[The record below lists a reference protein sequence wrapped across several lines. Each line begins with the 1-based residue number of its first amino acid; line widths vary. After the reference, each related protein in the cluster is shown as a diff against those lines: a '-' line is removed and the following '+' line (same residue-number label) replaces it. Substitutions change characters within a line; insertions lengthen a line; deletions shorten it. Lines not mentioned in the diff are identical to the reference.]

1 MLGSNAGAHASRQ
14 DGAKQLNPLT
24 ESTKRVSRSIVAVI
38 AATAALC
45 ALPAA
50 SDAAL
55 GRVVAIGDSMASGMG
70 LGPTFPVSESNPNP
84 ACGRTTGSYP
94 QLAKARLSASAF
106 ADVTC
111 NGGHTGVFSS
121 TNPGLN
127 IPENNGVTIPPQ
139 FNALIGSE
147 QAVIVGTGGNEA
159 YFGEVAFACL
169 GYQPDLNVYAAKLQ
183 GQNVDY
189 WNNCL
194 RTYGANG
201 SGLLSKI
208 NNSESLVGPA
218 LDQIHQK
225 SPNAKVFLV
234 GIPRL
239 ATPDGAGCMP
249 NPILTPADA
258 PVYAVWEDQL
268 RLAMKRVVAARSSW
282 ARFVDVQEISGTS
295 HTMCAASWS
304 QKWINPWSVEPGVT
318 YPGIALHNTPAGA
331 NAMANAIIDAM
342 RAAGLDTGSQAT
354 NATDPVVTI
363 SAPANNS
370 LTKNATT
377 TISYTASDN
386 VAVASCTPASGSS
399 VNLNPGSN
407 TITVDCQ
414 DHAGNHGTASVTVT
428 RDSTPPSVTIN
439 SPADN
444 SNTTASSTTLSYTA
458 SDNLGSPNCTPAN
471 GSSVALSVGANT
483 LTVNCTDTAG
493 NAATAAVTVN
503 RGSVPVVAITSPAS
517 GLQSTAATINVTF
530 TVGGGASIPASTSC
544 TVNGNATSSTSS
556 NSVILAEGA
565 NTISVVCTN
574 QFGSSNPSTVNVTG
588 SPPSEVA
595 ITAPADGTNT
605 TAASIN
611 VTYLVNGS
619 SSIPGGTN
627 CTVNGTA
634 SSSTASNSAALSI
647 GTNTITVN
655 CVGAFGPKSATV
667 TVNRGNPPSVAITTP
682 ANGASTAASSINVA
696 YTVGGAASIPAGT
709 GCTVAGAASSS
720 ATTNSTPLSV
730 GSNTLT
736 VSCTNQF
743 GTGTP
748 ASVNVTRGSVPEVAI
763 TAPANNTNTTASS
776 INVAYTVGGGSSIPG
791 GTTCSVGGIA
801 SNSTSVNG
809 VALATG
815 SNTISVSCS
824 NAFGASAPTAV
835 TVNRGAVPVVAVTSP
850 AASSNTSSAST
861 NVIYTVGGESSIP
874 EGTTC
879 SVNGAGS
886 SSTTTNSVALSIGS
900 NTITVVC
907 TNAFGSSSP
916 ASITVNRGA
925 VPVVSIT
932 APSNNTN
939 TTASSI
945 NLTYTV
951 GGSGSI
957 PGGTTCSVGGVASTT
972 PGANSVP
979 LAIGGNTIFVS
990 CENAYGVSAPVSVTV
1005 NRGNPP
1011 VVAVLAPLDGTVT
1024 SSTSVNVAFT
1034 VDGAGSIPAGTS
1046 CTVAGSG
1053 TSSATTN
1060 TVSLAVGANA
1070 ITVSCNSV
1078 FGSGSGSVSVTR
1090 GNGPIVAITAPANGA
1105 QTTATQ
1111 TNVVFTVNSSST
1123 IPAGTN
1129 CTVGGQA
1136 SASTSTNSFPLT
1148 IGSNVIGVKCANSL
1162 GEDTKFVTVERGTA
1176 PSVAITSPA
1185 DGLNTLGS
1193 SVSVSFSA
1201 GGSAAATCTVN
1212 GNQAE
1217 SPLTIELSPGTN
1229 TVSVSCTSAFGS
1241 DTKAITVNRGTLPLV
1256 YIHADAYTE
1265 TPAKFVEAKFS
1276 VDSLE
1281 GVPDGTS
1288 CTINGMPSTDP
1299 DHNPIELAV
1308 GLNTVTVVCTSAFGV
1323 GFASVYVAYTPPPTP
1338 PAPPVDP
1345 PDPAPN
1351 LGPKSIS
1358 VKLGAPAKL
1367 KPLKRGGMFLKS
1379 SARGGLK
1386 LQIKLDAEAD
1396 VDVRIE
1402 RLSAS
1407 GPAKV
1412 KLAGR
1417 GTLALKPG
1425 TSTARLS
1432 GRTDKRALVAGRYR
1446 VVVSVRGTKL
1456 RAVSKVFRVTR

>member
-1 MLGSNAGAHASRQ
+1 M
-14 DGAKQLNPLT
+14 
-24 ESTKRVSRSIVAVI
+24 RVSRSIVAVT
-38 AATAALC
+38 AAIVALC
-45 ALPAA
+45 AIPAT

-55 GRVVAIGDSMASGMG
+55 GRVVTVGDSMASGMG
-70 LGPTFPVSESNPNP
+70 LGPTFPVSATNPNP

-106 ADVTC
+106 VDVSC
-111 NGGHTGVFSS
+111 NGGHTGVFTS

-139 FNALIGSE
+139 FDALLGSE

-194 RTYGANG
+194 RTYGASG

-295 HTMCAASWS
+295 HTMCAASWG

-331 NAMANAIIDAM
+331 NAMANAIIDSM
-342 RAAGLDTGSQAT
+342 RAAGLDTGSQAA
-354 NATDPVVTI
+354 NATDPVVSI

-377 TISYTASDN
+377 TVSYTATDN
-386 VAVASCTPASGSS
+386 VAVASCTPASGST

-414 DHAGNHGTASVTVT
+414 DHAGNHGIASVTVT
-428 RDSTPPSVTIN
+428 RDSAPPSITIS

-444 SNTTASSTTLSYTA
+444 SNTTASSTTLNYTA
-458 SDNLGSPNCTPAN
+458 SDNLGTPNCTPAS
-471 GSSVALSVGANT
+471 GSSISLSVGANT

-493 NAATAAVTVN
+493 NAAAAAVTVN
-503 RGSVPVVAITSPAS
+503 RGSVPVVAITSPEN
-517 GLQSTAATINVTF
+517 GLQTTSSTVNVTF
-530 TVGGGASIPASTSC
+530 TIGGGASIPVNTSC
-544 TVNGNATSSTSS
+544 TINGNSTSSTSS
-556 NSVILAEGA
+556 NTVNLSAGA
-565 NTISVVCTN
+565 NAITAVCTN
-574 QFGSSNPSTVNVTG
+574 QFGSSTPATVNVTG

-595 ITAPADGTNT
+595 ITSPAEGANT

-611 VTYLVNGS
+611 VAYLVNGS
-619 SSIPGGTN
+619 TSIPGGTN

-634 SSSTASNSAALSI
+634 SSNTSSNSVALSV
-647 GTNTITVN
+647 GANTITVN
-655 CVGAFGPKSATV
+655 CVGAFGSKSATV
-667 TVNRGNPPSVAITTP
+667 TVNRGSPPSVAITAP
-682 ANGASTAASSINVA
+682 ANGTSTAASSINVA

-709 GCTVAGAASSS
+709 GCTVAGVSSSS
-720 ATTNSTPLSV
+720 ATSNSTPLSV

-743 GTGTP
+743 GAGTP
-748 ASVNVTRGSVPEVAI
+748 ASVNVTRGSVPVVAI

-776 INVAYTVGGGSSIPG
+776 INVAYTVGGSSSIPG
-791 GTTCSVGGIA
+791 GTTCSVGGSA
-801 SNSTSVNG
+801 SSSATVNS

-815 SNTISVSCS
+815 SNAISVSCT
-824 NAFGASAPTAV
+824 NAFGTSAPAAV
-835 TVNRGAVPVVAVTSP
+835 TVNRGAVPVVAISSP
-850 AASSNTSSAST
+850 ANNSNTASAST
-861 NVIYTVGGESSIP
+861 NVVYTVGGGNSIP

-879 SVNGAGS
+879 TVGGAGS
-886 SSTTTNSVALSIGS
+886 SSTTTNAVALSTGS

-925 VPVVSIT
+925 VPVVAMT

-945 NLTYTV
+945 NLTFTV
-951 GGSGSI
+951 GGSSSI

-972 PGANSVP
+972 PSANSVP

-990 CENAYGVSAPVSVTV
+990 CENAYGISAPVSVTV

-1011 VVAVLAPLDGTVT
+1011 VVAVLAPLNGTVT
-1024 SSTSVNVAFT
+1024 SSTSVNVAFS
-1034 VDGAGSIPAGTS
+1034 VDGAGSIPSGTS
-1046 CTVAGSG
+1046 CMVGGSG
-1053 TSSATTN
+1053 TNSATTN
-1060 TVSLAVGANA
+1060 SVSLALGANT
-1070 ITVSCNSV
+1070 ITVSCSSA
-1078 FGSGSGSVSVTR
+1078 FGSGGASVGVTR
-1090 GNGPIVAITAPANGA
+1090 GNGPVVAITAPANGA

-1111 TNVVFTVNSSST
+1111 TNVAFTVNSAGT
-1123 IPAGTN
+1123 IPAGTT

-1136 SASTSTNSFPLT
+1136 TTNTSTNSVPLAL
-1148 IGSNVIGVKCANSL
+1148 GSNVIGVKCSNSL
-1162 GEDTKFVTVERGTA
+1162 GEDTKYVTVERGTP
-1176 PSVAITSPA
+1176 PSVSITSPA

-1201 GGSAAATCTVN
+1201 GGTAAATCTVN

-1265 TPAKFVEAKFS
+1265 TPAKFVSAKFS

-1288 CTINGMPSTDP
+1288 CTINGVPSTDP

-1323 GFASVYVAYTPPPTP
+1323 GFASVYVDYTPPPTP
-1338 PAPPVDP
+1338 VDPPVDP

-1358 VKLGAPAKL
+1358 VRLGAPAKL
-1367 KPLKRGGMFLKS
+1367 KPAKSGGVFLKS
-1379 SARGGLK
+1379 GARGGLK
-1386 LQIKLDAEAD
+1386 LQIKLDAAAD

-1402 RLSAS
+1402 RLGS
-1407 GPAKV
+1407 GNSAKV

-1417 GTLALKPG
+1417 STLALKPG
-1425 TSTARLS
+1425 TSTVRLS
-1432 GRTDKRALVAGRYR
+1432 GRVDKRALAAGRYR